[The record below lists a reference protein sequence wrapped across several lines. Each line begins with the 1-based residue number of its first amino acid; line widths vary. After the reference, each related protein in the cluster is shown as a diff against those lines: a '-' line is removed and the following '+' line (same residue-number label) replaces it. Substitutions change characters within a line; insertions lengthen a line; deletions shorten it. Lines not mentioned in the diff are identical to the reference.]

1 MNILLRHIRNMG
13 TWGVLWGC
21 LFLTMVGCSSRLQ
34 TTVMSGTE
42 PSKPTAVEKV
52 EPIAVPVVK
61 ADVPA
66 PHIEESRGIPRID
79 IPVEEPARPVIRPS
93 VPQEIFATSRTEIV
107 EPQISAVPVSP
118 VIAEPMPESS
128 IPLEGTP
135 EASQPM
141 GIPSSVIEPE
151 MPALPTIREHIAPP
165 QELVMKSEP
174 EQVEQIAPPQD
185 LVEKI
190 APEPVK
196 ESQPAPV
203 PEMPKVAEPE
213 PAPKPMEVAKVV
225 PPTPEIMETVLK
237 PLRDVYFDYDRF
249 AIRPDAASVL
259 KDNSKSLVGG
269 LSDKNIVIEGHCDE
283 RGSSSYNMVLG
294 ERRAQAVKKYLI
306 DLGVPADK
314 VQTVSFGKERPFCMD
329 QTEECW
335 QENRRGHFVLK

>member
-1 MNILLRHIRNMG
+1 MNILLSHIRNVG
-13 TWGVLWGC
+13 TWGVFWGC
-21 LFLTMVGCSSRLQ
+21 LFLTMVGCSSRVQ

-42 PSKPTAVEKV
+42 PSKPTAVEKA
-52 EPIAVPVVK
+52 EPIVVAVAK

-66 PHIEESRGIPRID
+66 PHIEASKGIPRID

-93 VPQEIFATSRTEIV
+93 VPQEIFATSRTEII
-107 EPQISAVPVSP
+107 EPQVSAVPVPP
-118 VIAEPMPESS
+118 VLAEPRPESS
-128 IPLEGTP
+128 ISLEGTP
-135 EASQPM
+135 EASQAM
-141 GIPSSVIEPE
+141 GIPSIVSEPE
-151 MPALPTIREHIAPP
+151 MPALPTIRG
-165 QELVMKSEP
+165 
-174 EQVEQIAPPQD
+174 QIAPNQE
-185 LVEKI
+185 LIEK
-190 APEPVK
+190 
-196 ESQPAPV
+196 PV
-203 PEMPKVAEPE
+203 PERVEEIQLIPMPEVPQVAEPE
-213 PAPKPMEVAKVV
+213 PAPKPMEVAKVS

-249 AIRPDAASVL
+249 TIRPDAARVL
-259 KDNSKSLVGG
+259 KDNSKSLVAG

-329 QTEECW
+329 QTDECW